1 MWKKISGLEQI
12 VMDYVWANSG
22 CTAEDCRTALAKSS
36 RHLKES
42 TVRTLLH
49 RLEQKGYLTH
59 DVDGRTYR
67 YRAPERR
74 RNVAAQVVKQIIDQF
89 CDGSV
94 EQLLVGMVENSFVR
108 QDELEKLAKR
118 IIMNKAGRQ

>member
-1 MWKKISGLEQI
+1 MWKRISGLEQI
-12 VMDYVWANSG
+12 VMDHVWANPGS
-22 CTAEDCRTALAKSS
+22 TAEDCRQALAQSS
-36 RHLKES
+36 RNLKDS

-74 RNVAAQVVKQIIDQF
+74 RNMAAQAVKQIIDQF

-94 EQLLVGMVENSFVR
+94 EQLLTGMVENSFVR
-108 QDELEKLAKR
+108 QDELEELAKK
-118 IIMNKAGRQ
+118 IVKNKAARS